1 MGAILRDPELMRESL
16 RIARNPALQQEM
28 LRNQDRAMSNLESL
42 PGGFNALSRLHTE
55 FQEPFLNAM
64 QRQREDQS
72 GSSPTAS
79 TGTPAAQPP
88 NNEPLPNPWA
98 AFVNSVLPRQH

>member
-1 MGAILRDPELMRESL
+1 MGAIMRDPEIMRESL

-64 QRQREDQS
+64 QRQPDA
-72 GSSPTAS
+72 AS
-79 TGTPAAQPP
+79 TTAPPTSTTTPAAQAP
-88 NNEPLPNPWA
+88 NNQALPNPWA
-98 AFVNSVLPRQH
+98 TYV